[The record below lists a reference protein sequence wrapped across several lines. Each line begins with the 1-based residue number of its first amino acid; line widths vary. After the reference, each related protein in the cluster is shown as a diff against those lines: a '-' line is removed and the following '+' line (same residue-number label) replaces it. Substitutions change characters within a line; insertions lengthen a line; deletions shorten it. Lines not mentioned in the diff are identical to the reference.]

1 MMRKSEGNKKKS
13 VFKNLEKIRR
23 ALFLLAILLL
33 LSISVAG
40 IFQLKAN
47 KEYQQIKE
55 TFRIINRAV
64 LDKSFAADLIDYMK
78 KYKYDYTVFE
88 NALKSNQMEV
98 VAEQIRE
105 FAKHMTSYEQKML
118 TNRFRSFMWSLASYF
133 FLFAFIYFLF
143 ELIYRQVISQASKTY
158 NTIKNTYESLYI
170 DKIPQIE
177 PEVSEEDA
185 ILNEL
190 VREANLR
197 YDIVQYFR
205 SLPYVETLED
215 YVKVIGEH
223 VCGFFDAGRFSFA
236 LVSGDLAIAESVYFV
251 EKDKVPFLDK
261 GFAQKLDET
270 SLGRIIKEDIKYRI
284 IKDLRTVDSISAKL
298 IVKEGFLSNIT
309 VPAVVN
315 NRVIGFLFLS
325 ASEPNHFTEED
336 GKLFYI
342 IPLLVSPKL
351 YHALTLQKIIANLG
365 GSFLDLVEYRD
376 NETGNHIKRVAE
388 YSRILAQALK
398 LEPKL
403 VREIYE
409 FSPLH
414 DLGKVGI
421 PDRILLKPGKLDE
434 NEWEIMKKHVG
445 IGEMI
450 LKNFAQNSQEF
461 ISEKALQ
468 TAINILADHHEK
480 WDGSGYPR
488 GKKGE
493 EISIEG
499 RIVAIADVFDALTTK
514 RPYKNAFSFED
525 SVKIIQEQAGKHFD
539 PKLVELFLENLDKI
553 YNIYNELKDVEEE
566 TVKIIDSDEAKTQQ

>member
-78 KYKYDYTVFE
+78 KYKYDHTVFE

-170 DKIPQIE
+170 DKIPQVE

-223 VCGFFDAGRFSFA
+223 VCGFFDAGRF
-236 LVSGDLAIAESVYFV
+236 
-251 EKDKVPFLDK
+251 
-261 GFAQKLDET
+261 
-270 SLGRIIKEDIKYRI
+270 
-284 IKDLRTVDSISAKL
+284 
-298 IVKEGFLSNIT
+298 
-309 VPAVVN
+309 
-315 NRVIGFLFLS
+315 
-325 ASEPNHFTEED
+325 
-336 GKLFYI
+336 
-342 IPLLVSPKL
+342 
-351 YHALTLQKIIANLG
+351 
-365 GSFLDLVEYRD
+365 
-376 NETGNHIKRVAE
+376 
-388 YSRILAQALK
+388 
-398 LEPKL
+398 
-403 VREIYE
+403 
-409 FSPLH
+409 
-414 DLGKVGI
+414 
-421 PDRILLKPGKLDE
+421 
-434 NEWEIMKKHVG
+434 
-445 IGEMI
+445 
-450 LKNFAQNSQEF
+450 
-461 ISEKALQ
+461 
-468 TAINILADHHEK
+468 
-480 WDGSGYPR
+480 
-488 GKKGE
+488 
-493 EISIEG
+493 
-499 RIVAIADVFDALTTK
+499 
-514 RPYKNAFSFED
+514 
-525 SVKIIQEQAGKHFD
+525 
-539 PKLVELFLENLDKI
+539 
-553 YNIYNELKDVEEE
+553 
-566 TVKIIDSDEAKTQQ
+566 